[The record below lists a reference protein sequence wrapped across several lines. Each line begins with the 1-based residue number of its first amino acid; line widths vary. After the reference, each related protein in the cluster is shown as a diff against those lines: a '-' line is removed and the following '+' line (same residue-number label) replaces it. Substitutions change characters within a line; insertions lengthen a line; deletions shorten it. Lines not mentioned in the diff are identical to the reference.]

1 MNRSLPR
8 RYRPLAAAVA
18 SCFALATLS
27 TSAYAAYD
35 NVLNCNDTGAGSL
48 RDTVTNAASG
58 DTVVLN
64 PTNMH
69 CSVVTLGSEIV
80 VPENDLYIKYNADNQ
95 SKFTVSANSAGRAF
109 DHTGTGTLKIQRLQ
123 IKYGKVDAN
132 NNNAG
137 AYGGCIRSA
146 GTVDLESSIVRNCAI
161 AGAASVEA
169 GGGIF
174 AAKGLILKSS
184 VIKNNSLNNSYK
196 AGAGAGIFVE
206 HYLAA
211 SYSTISGN
219 TLQGT
224 YSSGTSAVA
233 GGSGLNLEYVNQTS
247 KIDHCTISGNS
258 GTTGAIYI
266 LNPENGNIAL
276 TNSTISGNSTS
287 TESFSAIESN
297 ASRFYLGAIG
307 IYNSTI
313 AFNIGRGSYRVGWFQ
328 TYYDYSTAV
337 VGDTVIISSIVANN
351 TAYIS
356 TPTSSLIK
364 ASDFAGYIVG
374 FNNIIRA
381 ASSATT
387 LPADTIGAD
396 PLLLPLANNGGP
408 TLTHA
413 FRDGSP
419 AFGNGSNPSG
429 FANDQRGSGFA
440 RTINGATDI
449 GAFQQQARD
458 VVFANGFD

>member
-1 MNRSLPR
+1 MSAHLPNHR
-8 RYRPLAAAVA
+8 LPLAVAVA
-18 SCFALATLS
+18 ACFAL
-27 TSAYAAYD
+27 SAFAPACFAAYD
-35 NVLNCNDTGAGSL
+35 NVLNCNDTGPGSL
-48 RDTVTNAASG
+48 RDTVANAASG

-64 PTNMH
+64 PTNMN
-69 CSVVTLGSEIV
+69 CSVVTLGSEIA
-80 VPENDLYIKYNADNQ
+80 VPQNDLYIKYNADNQ
-95 SKFTVSANSAGRAF
+95 SKFTVSANSSGRVF

-132 NNNAG
+132 NNNAA

-146 GTVDLESSIVRNCAI
+146 GTVDLESSIVRNCTI
-161 AGAASVEA
+161 TGAASVEA
-169 GGGIF
+169 GGGIY

-184 VIKNNSLNNSYK
+184 VIKNNSINNSYK
-196 AGAGAGIFVE
+196 AGAGAGVFVE

-219 TLQGT
+219 TLQGN
-224 YSSGTSAVA
+224 YGSGSSAVA
-233 GGSGLNLEYVNQTS
+233 GGSGLHLEYVNQPS
-247 KIDHCTISGNS
+247 AIDHCTISGNS
-258 GTTGAIYI
+258 GTTGAVYI
-266 LNPENGNIAL
+266 FNPENGNIAL
-276 TNSTISGNSTS
+276 TDSTISGNSTS
-287 TESFSAIESN
+287 SESFSAVESR
-297 ASRFYLGAIG
+297 SSEFYLGVIG

-313 AFNIGRGSYRVGWFQ
+313 AFNTGKGSYRVGPFK
-328 TYYDYSTAV
+328 TYYDYATAV
-337 VGDTVIISSIVANN
+337 VGNTVILSSIVSNN
-351 TAYIS
+351 VAYIS
-356 TPTSSLIK
+356 DPLSPRIK
-364 ASDFAGYIVG
+364 ASDIAGTIVG
-374 FNNIIRA
+374 FNNIIQA
-381 ASSATT
+381 ATSYTT

-408 TLTHA
+408 TQTHA

-429 FANDQRGSGFA
+429 FANDQRGSGYA